1 MSRKYGWSLL
11 LGISSNLVESSF
23 KDLYNGLKAEVFNI
37 DASNLEDLKTQR
49 QITVDVPRTFAK
61 EHIYQFL
68 KPVESKYNALYNVLT
83 AYAKLVPDIGYC

>member
-68 KPVESKYNALYNVLT
+68 KPVESKDNALYNVLT